1 MVRPT
6 TAQTRRAEIQLKHAL
21 PEGCFQEIFAEL
33 QQGDAEGVERDT
45 ETGALKPT
53 SETLTLLKFNYT
65 IRKGSISDKLF
76 NMASLDVAPPAPKT
90 KEKTQPTVVA
100 PGDELDVYEVEALVG
115 KRTKNGRTQYE
126 VKWQGWEPSANT
138 WEAASRLHP
147 DLVRAYEGKPL
158 LPPPPPPQ
166 SSSAPVLFKR
176 GAGCARARLSKADQ
190 RRGGV
195 PTTMSMVAGNVVI
208 AYKVPKNR
216 LKCPTLKIIFYILTM
231 DANGFI
237 TWPTN
242 YDLST
247 QAQPRKQARVLL
259 KRMIDDPLNPCDETM
274 LPALTQTGGAVR
286 VPPPPRA
293 PLARA

>member
-1 MVRPT
+1 
-6 TAQTRRAEIQLKHAL
+6 
-21 PEGCFQEIFAEL
+21 
-33 QQGDAEGVERDT
+33 
-45 ETGALKPT
+45 
-53 SETLTLLKFNYT
+53 
-65 IRKGSISDKLF
+65 
-76 NMASLDVAPPAPKT
+76 
-90 KEKTQPTVVA
+90 
-100 PGDELDVYEVEALVG
+100 
-115 KRTKNGRTQYE
+115 
-126 VKWQGWEPSANT
+126 
-138 WEAASRLHP
+138 
-147 DLVRAYEGKPL
+147 
-158 LPPPPPPQ
+158 
-166 SSSAPVLFKR
+166 
-176 GAGCARARLSKADQ
+176 
-190 RRGGV
+190 
-195 PTTMSMVAGNVVI
+195 MSMVAGNVVI